1 VAREVAKSRPG
12 AYPRRRCSVR
22 VWFSMSLGDAM
33 FADDERS
40 RIEASFRSAFTDAGG
55 PSEMA
60 LFIRHESEG
69 RLHCEVKIYF
79 SPAALLVA
87 LHLGFLSRDFG
98 MKALIESFH
107 EAIEKRSSPPIPY
120 REVALT
126 ARIMDAIFDQI
137 RTSMHEIQK
146 GD

>member
-1 VAREVAKSRPG
+1 
-12 AYPRRRCSVR
+12 
-22 VWFSMSLGDAM
+22 MSLGDAM

-87 LHLGFLSRDFG
+87 EHAGATPCEPPSPDGLGL
-98 MKALIESFH
+98 LIGSE
-107 EAIEKRSSPPIPY
+107 
-120 REVALT
+120 
-126 ARIMDAIFDQI
+126 DAWRRLFPKH
-137 RTSMHEIQK
+137 RRRP
-146 GD
+146 